1 MSNTAYHPV
10 SQQRYA
16 NLREAWNADAKS
28 QKRKTYLPS
37 CGTDM
42 YVSQSTRNCPTCT
55 APRATTLFVR
65 NSIVCGPVRF
75 SVIGNCCSLLITH
88 ANYFTIKD
96 RSRKKKYSLIARCF
110 AITEMN
116 CTRIKAAHIRHNLWK
131 MRISMTSG
139 GTCRQR
145 KDEKFWKIC
154 KRGNY
159 LHSYTHRMSL

>member
-1 MSNTAYHPV
+1 MIHWYLKKFLDSTYKTFQKQIFYWNSKTSNNYKVICNRDVNVRKRPNNGHLCQTLRIT
-10 SQQRYA
+10 RYRSSTIR

-75 SVIGNCCSLLITH
+75 SVIGNCCSLSSTQCKLLYCRMHLTNILESQ
-88 ANYFTIKD
+88 NV
-96 RSRKKKYSLIARCF
+96 SR
-110 AITEMN
+110 
-116 CTRIKAAHIRHNLWK
+116 
-131 MRISMTSG
+131 
-139 GTCRQR
+139 
-145 KDEKFWKIC
+145 
-154 KRGNY
+154 
-159 LHSYTHRMSL
+159 